1 MKRLFVMVAVIA
13 FLAFSRMLVFA
24 AETPPPAADERTAQN
39 AEVRIVHASPD
50 APAVDIFVDDKALVE
65 GAKFKDVSNSLPLS
79 AGSHKVEVYEAKT
92 KGTKDSIIEATL
104 VVDGGKS
111 YTVAAVN
118 KAENLELQAFT
129 NNKQGMDGKASLR
142 VAHLSPDAPAVNVGP
157 KGAAPLFKDL
167 SFKSISGYQV
177 VNPGSYDLSVST
189 ADGKEI
195 LSLPGTN
202 LQSGKNYTV
211 LAVNTADKLET
222 IVLQD
227 N

>member
-13 FLAFSRMLVFA
+13 FLALSRMLVFA
-24 AETPPPAADERTAQN
+24 AETPPAADERPAQN

-195 LSLPGTN
+195 LNLPGTN

-211 LAVNTADKLET
+211 LAANTADKLET

>member
-1 MKRLFVMVAVIA
+1 MKRLFVMAAVIA
-13 FLAFSRMLVFA
+13 FLALSRMLVFA
-24 AETPPPAADERTAQN
+24 AETPPAADERTAQN

-50 APAVDIFVDDKALVE
+50 APAIDIFVDDKAIVE

-79 AGSHKVEVYEAKT
+79 AGSHKVEVYETKT

-195 LSLPGTN
+195 LSLPRTN

-211 LAVNTADKLET
+211 LAVNTADKLEI

>member
-1 MKRLFVMVAVIA
+1 MKRLFVMAAVIA
-13 FLAFSRMLVFA
+13 FLALSRMLVFA
-24 AETPPPAADERTAQN
+24 AETPPAADERTAQN

-189 ADGKEI
+189 ADGKEM
-195 LSLPGTN
+195 LSHPGTN
-202 LQSGKNYTV
+202 LQCGKNYTV

>member
-13 FLAFSRMLVFA
+13 FLALSRMLVFA
-24 AETPPPAADERTAQN
+24 AETPPAADERTAQN

-65 GAKFKDVSNSLPLS
+65 GAKFKDVSNSLPLA

-129 NNKQGMDGKASLR
+129 NNKQGTDGKASLR

-202 LQSGKNYTV
+202 LQSGKNYTI

>member
-13 FLAFSRMLVFA
+13 FLALSRMLVFA
-24 AETPPPAADERTAQN
+24 AETPPAADERTAQN

-65 GAKFKDVSNSLPLS
+65 GAKFKDVANSLPLA

-195 LSLPGTN
+195 LNLPGTN

-211 LAVNTADKLET
+211 LAVNTADKLEP
-222 IVLQD
+222 IILQD

>member
-13 FLAFSRMLVFA
+13 FLALSRMLVFA
-24 AETPPPAADERTAQN
+24 AETPPAADERPAQN

-129 NNKQGMDGKASLR
+129 NNKQGMAGKASLR

>member
-13 FLAFSRMLVFA
+13 FLALSRMLVFA
-24 AETPPPAADERTAQN
+24 AETPPAADERPAQN

-167 SFKSISGYQV
+167 SFKSISGYQI

>member
-1 MKRLFVMVAVIA
+1 MKRLFVMAAVIA
-13 FLAFSRMLVFA
+13 FLALSRMLVFA
-24 AETPPPAADERTAQN
+24 AETPPAADERTAQN

-92 KGTKDSIIEATL
+92 KGAKDSIIEATL

-195 LSLPGTN
+195 LNLPGTN

>member
-13 FLAFSRMLVFA
+13 FLALSRMLVFA
-24 AETPPPAADERTAQN
+24 AETPPAADERPAQN
-39 AEVRIVHASPD
+39 AEVRVVHASPD

-189 ADGKEI
+189 ADGKEV

-202 LQSGKNYTV
+202 LESGKNYTV

>member
-1 MKRLFVMVAVIA
+1 MKRLFVMAAVIT
-13 FLAFSRMLVFA
+13 FLALSRMLVFA
-24 AETPPPAADERTAQN
+24 AETPPAADERTAQN

-92 KGTKDSIIEATL
+92 KGTKDSIIEAIL

>member
-13 FLAFSRMLVFA
+13 FLALSRMLVFA
-24 AETPPPAADERTAQN
+24 AETPPAADERPAQN

-129 NNKQGMDGKASLR
+129 NNKQGMAGKASLR

-157 KGAAPLFKDL
+157 KGAVPLFKDL

-211 LAVNTADKLET
+211 LAVNTADNLET

>member
-13 FLAFSRMLVFA
+13 FLALSRMLVFA
-24 AETPPPAADERTAQN
+24 AETPPAADERPAQN

-157 KGAAPLFKDL
+157 KGAAPLFKNL

>member
-13 FLAFSRMLVFA
+13 FLALSRMLVFA
-24 AETPPPAADERTAQN
+24 AETPPAADDRTAQN

-65 GAKFKDVSNSLPLS
+65 GAKFKDVSNPLPLS

-92 KGTKDSIIEATL
+92 KGTKDSLIEATL

-142 VAHLSPDAPAVNVGP
+142 IAHLSPDAPAVNVGP

-189 ADGKEI
+189 ADGKEV

-202 LQSGKNYTV
+202 LESGKNYTV

>member
-13 FLAFSRMLVFA
+13 FLALSRMLVFA
-24 AETPPPAADERTAQN
+24 AETPPAADERPAQN

-65 GAKFKDVSNSLPLS
+65 GAKFKDVANSLPLA

-129 NNKQGMDGKASLR
+129 NNKQGMEGKASLR

-157 KGAAPLFKDL
+157 KGADPLFKDL

>member
-13 FLAFSRMLVFA
+13 FLALSRMLVFA
-24 AETPPPAADERTAQN
+24 AETPPAADERTAQN

-65 GAKFKDVSNSLPLS
+65 GAKFKDVANSLPLA

-129 NNKQGMDGKASLR
+129 NNKQGMAGKASLR

-157 KGAAPLFKDL
+157 KGAVPLFKDL

-195 LSLPGTN
+195 LNLPGTN

>member
-1 MKRLFVMVAVIA
+1 MVAVIA
-13 FLAFSRMLVFA
+13 FLALSRMLVFA
-24 AETPPPAADERTAQN
+24 AETPPAADERPAQN

>member
-13 FLAFSRMLVFA
+13 FLALSRMLVFA
-24 AETPPPAADERTAQN
+24 AETPPAADERPAQN

-157 KGAAPLFKDL
+157 KGAAPLFKNL

-195 LSLPGTN
+195 LNLPGTN

>member
-13 FLAFSRMLVFA
+13 FLALSRMLVFA
-24 AETPPPAADERTAQN
+24 AETPPAADERTAQN

-65 GAKFKDVSNSLPLS
+65 GAKFKDVSNSLPLA

-129 NNKQGMDGKASLR
+129 NNKQGTDGKASLR

-202 LQSGKNYTV
+202 LQSGKNYTI
-211 LAVNTADKLET
+211 LAINTADKLEI

>member
-13 FLAFSRMLVFA
+13 FLALSRMLVFA
-24 AETPPPAADERTAQN
+24 AETPPAADERPAQN

-202 LQSGKNYTV
+202 LQSGK
-211 LAVNTADKLET
+211 T
-222 IVLQD
+222 IRFSQ
-227 N
+227 

>member
-1 MKRLFVMVAVIA
+1 MKRLFVMAAVIA
-13 FLAFSRMLVFA
+13 FLALSRMLVFA
-24 AETPPPAADERTAQN
+24 AETPPAADERTAQN

-50 APAVDIFVDDKALVE
+50 APAVDIFVDDKAIVE

-79 AGSHKVEVYEAKT
+79 PGSHKVEVYEAKT

-195 LSLPGTN
+195 ISLPGTN

>member
-13 FLAFSRMLVFA
+13 FLALSRMLVFA
-24 AETPPPAADERTAQN
+24 AETPPAADERTAQN

-65 GAKFKDVSNSLPLS
+65 GAKFKDVANSLPLA

-157 KGAAPLFKDL
+157 KDAAPLFKDL

-195 LSLPGTN
+195 LNLPGTN

>member
-13 FLAFSRMLVFA
+13 FLALSRMLVFA
-24 AETPPPAADERTAQN
+24 AETPPAADERPAQN

-222 IVLQD
+222 IILQD

>member
-1 MKRLFVMVAVIA
+1 MKRLFVMAAVIA
-13 FLAFSRMLVFA
+13 FLALSRMLVFA
-24 AETPPPAADERTAQN
+24 AETPPAADERTAQN

-129 NNKQGMDGKASLR
+129 NNKQGMDRKASLR

>member
-13 FLAFSRMLVFA
+13 FLALSRMLVFA
-24 AETPPPAADERTAQN
+24 AETPPAADERSAQN

-157 KGAAPLFKDL
+157 KGADPLFKDL

>member
-13 FLAFSRMLVFA
+13 FLALSRMLVFA
-24 AETPPPAADERTAQN
+24 AETPPAADERPAQN

-157 KGAAPLFKDL
+157 KGADSLFKDL

>member
-13 FLAFSRMLVFA
+13 FLALSRMLVFA
-24 AETPPPAADERTAQN
+24 AETPPAADERPAQN

-129 NNKQGMDGKASLR
+129 NNKQGMDGKANLR

-157 KGAAPLFKDL
+157 KGADPLFKDL

-195 LSLPGTN
+195 LNLPGTN

>member
-13 FLAFSRMLVFA
+13 FVALSRMLVFA
-24 AETPPPAADERTAQN
+24 AETPPAADERPAQN

-195 LSLPGTN
+195 LNLPGTN

-211 LAVNTADKLET
+211 LAANTADKLET

>member
-13 FLAFSRMLVFA
+13 FLALSRMLVFA
-24 AETPPPAADERTAQN
+24 AETPPAADERPAQN

>member
-1 MKRLFVMVAVIA
+1 MKRLFVMAAVIT
-13 FLAFSRMLVFA
+13 FLALSRMLVFA
-24 AETPPPAADERTAQN
+24 AETPPAA
-39 AEVRIVHASPD
+39 
-50 APAVDIFVDDKALVE
+50 DIFVDDKAIVE

-79 AGSHKVEVYEAKT
+79 PGSHKVEVYEAKT

>member
-13 FLAFSRMLVFA
+13 FLALSRMLVFA
-24 AETPPPAADERTAQN
+24 AETPPAADERTAQN

-65 GAKFKDVSNSLPLS
+65 GAKFKDVANSLPLA

-92 KGTKDSIIEATL
+92 KGTKDSIIEVTL

-195 LSLPGTN
+195 LNLPGTN

-211 LAVNTADKLET
+211 LAVNTADKLEP

>member
-1 MKRLFVMVAVIA
+1 MKRLFVMAAVIT
-13 FLAFSRMLVFA
+13 FLALSRMLVFA
-24 AETPPPAADERTAQN
+24 AETPPAADERTAQN

-118 KAENLELQAFT
+118 KAENLELHAFT

>member
-13 FLAFSRMLVFA
+13 FLALSRMLVFA
-24 AETPPPAADERTAQN
+24 AETPPAADERPAQN

-157 KGAAPLFKDL
+157 KGADPLFKDL

>member
-13 FLAFSRMLVFA
+13 FLALSRMLVFA
-24 AETPPPAADERTAQN
+24 AETPPAADDRTAQN

-65 GAKFKDVSNSLPLS
+65 GAKFKDVSNPLPLS

-92 KGTKDSIIEATL
+92 KGTKDSLIEATL

-142 VAHLSPDAPAVNVGP
+142 IAHLSPDAPAVNVGP

-189 ADGKEI
+189 ADGKEV

-202 LQSGKNYTV
+202 LESGKNYTV

-222 IVLQD
+222 IVLRD

>member
-1 MKRLFVMVAVIA
+1 MKRLFVMVVVIA
-13 FLAFSRMLVFA
+13 FLALSRMLVFA
-24 AETPPPAADERTAQN
+24 AETPPAADERPAQN

>member
-1 MKRLFVMVAVIA
+1 MKRLFVMAAVIA
-13 FLAFSRMLVFA
+13 FLALSRMLVFA
-24 AETPPPAADERTAQN
+24 AETPPAADERTAQN

-92 KGTKDSIIEATL
+92 KGAKDSIIEATL

-157 KGAAPLFKDL
+157 KGTAPLFKDL

>member
-13 FLAFSRMLVFA
+13 FLALSRMLVFA
-24 AETPPPAADERTAQN
+24 AETPPAADERPVQN

-211 LAVNTADKLET
+211 LAVNTADKLEN
-222 IVLQD
+222 IILQD

>member
-13 FLAFSRMLVFA
+13 FLALSRMLVFA
-24 AETPPPAADERTAQN
+24 AETPPAADERPAQN

-129 NNKQGMDGKASLR
+129 NNKQGMAGKASLR

-157 KGAAPLFKDL
+157 KGAVPLFKDL

>member
-13 FLAFSRMLVFA
+13 FLALSRMLVFA
-24 AETPPPAADERTAQN
+24 AETPPAADERPAQN

-129 NNKQGMDGKASLR
+129 NNKQGMAGKASLR
-142 VAHLSPDAPAVNVGP
+142 VAHLSPDVPAVNVGP
-157 KGAAPLFKDL
+157 KGAVPLFKDL

>member
-13 FLAFSRMLVFA
+13 FLALSRMLVFA
-24 AETPPPAADERTAQN
+24 AETPPAADERPAQN

-129 NNKQGMDGKASLR
+129 NNKQGMAGKASLR

-157 KGAAPLFKDL
+157 KGVAPLFKDL

>member
-1 MKRLFVMVAVIA
+1 MKRLFVMAAVIA
-13 FLAFSRMLVFA
+13 FLALSRMLVFA
-24 AETPPPAADERTAQN
+24 AETPPAADERTAQN

-79 AGSHKVEVYEAKT
+79 GGSHKVEVYEVKT